1 MATENSPMLLVV
13 DDEKLFREVL
23 TQKLIEHGYQTE
35 AASNGVEA
43 INKIQRQQFDV
54 ILLDIKMPR
63 INGIEVLKHI
73 KSNTL
78 ESEVIM
84 LTTFTDVRTAVE
96 TIKLGAYD
104 YITKPYDLPELLA
117 TIERA
122 LEHRQLKL
130 DNIVMKSELDRRK
143 PNKNVI
149 GDSPSFKQILETVEK
164 VAPTESNILI
174 QGPTGSGKE
183 VIANLIFQKSLR
195 KDKPFVALDC
205 ASIPDSLLESEIF
218 GHERGAFT
226 DAMVLKHGLVEI
238 ANNGTLFLDEVGDIS
253 PSIQPKLLRFLQTG
267 EFRRIGGTQV
277 LNVNVR
283 VIAATNKDLKQAVK
297 EGTFREDL
305 LFRLNVITLN
315 LPSLSE
321 RKEDIPA
328 LVNYFLETKSRTREP
343 KEVSDEAMRKLIE
356 YYWPGNVRE
365 LENVIERAIILSSG
379 NVIEPQDLVLDYG
392 LQEEGEGAGGGE
404 LARMSLSDI
413 EKIHIER
420 VLKDCNYNKKNA
432 AEVLGISLRTLYTK
446 IYDYKIPVPKTRE
459 RS

>member
-195 KDKPFVALDC
+195 KDKPFVAIDC

-277 LNVNVR
+277 LSVNVR

-315 LPSLSE
+315 LPTLSE

-343 KEVSDEAMRKLIE
+343 KEVSDEAMGKLVE

-379 NVIEPQDLVLDYG
+379 NVIEPADLVLDYG
-392 LQEEGEGAGGGE
+392 LQEEGEGTGAGE

-420 VLKDCNYNKKNA
+420 VLKDCHYNKKNA